1 MRMKLPHHKTACKW
15 GQASIVFDL
24 LAKLAGLLYTYLG
37 EPCRALLVHHLLI
50 GQSCPYVLMDMHGR
64 HVLVQC

>member
-15 GQASIVFDL
+15 GQASTVFDL

-37 EPCRALLVHHLLI
+37 EPCRALL
-50 GQSCPYVLMDMHGR
+50 GQSWPYVLMDMHGR